1 MGLLLNCDLL
11 FFGGL
16 CCCRFVSLLTCCS
29 SGNGGVPVYLVC
41 VWYLVLIVW
50 SLWFSCAYGAVFR
63 FGYGVCLWLLELFDL
78 FVCVAAVGLLPGWL
92 ICFVDSG
99 WIWLVVCCLATV
111 VCFGWFVCF
120 GFLDWCYCLLIVL

>member
-29 SGNGGVPVYLVC
+29 SGNGGVLVYLVC

-50 SLWFSCAYGAVFR
+50 SLRFSCAYGVVFR
-63 FGYGVCLWLLELFDL
+63 FGMVFACGCWNCLICLFVWLLLVYFL
-78 FVCVAAVGLLPGWL
+78 VG
-92 ICFVDSG
+92 
-99 WIWLVVCCLATV
+99 
-111 VCFGWFVCF
+111 
-120 GFLDWCYCLLIVL
+120 